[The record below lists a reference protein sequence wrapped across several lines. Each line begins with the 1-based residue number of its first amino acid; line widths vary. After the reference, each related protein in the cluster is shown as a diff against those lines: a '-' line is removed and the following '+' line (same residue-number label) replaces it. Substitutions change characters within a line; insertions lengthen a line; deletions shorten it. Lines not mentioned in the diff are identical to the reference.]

1 MESSLNT
8 PAITF
13 QTPPDASKVISG
25 QEGASA
31 QGQGNEGNTGGGQ
44 EALEQGL
51 TPGTGG
57 TGTTARSE

>member
-13 QTPPDASKVISG
+13 QTPDASKDIYG

-31 QGQGNEGNTGGGQ
+31 HGQAIEGNIGEGRG
-44 EALEQGL
+44 ALEQGL